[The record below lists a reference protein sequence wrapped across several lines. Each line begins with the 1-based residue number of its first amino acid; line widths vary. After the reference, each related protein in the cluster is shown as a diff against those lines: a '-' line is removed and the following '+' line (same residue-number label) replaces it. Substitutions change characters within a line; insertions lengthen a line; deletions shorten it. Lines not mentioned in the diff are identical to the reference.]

1 MKIGVIEYT
10 RVSLIPFN
18 PEKNK
23 AFPKLVNP
31 VIDPLASVTTDN
43 LNEIRAITPVKNIP
57 EAIKL

>member
-1 MKIGVIEYT
+1 MPSGANITIH
-10 RVSLIPFN
+10 FN

-23 AFPKLVNP
+23 AFPRFVNP

-43 LNEIRAITPVKNIP
+43 LKERSAIIPVKNIP